1 MEIDD
6 YKKRNCFRTP
16 EGYFDNMNSRIK
28 EATCR
33 SVAALPGKRGFKQR
47 IVGIMS
53 YAAMIAIVAVV
64 ATNIIF
70 RHTSNESNTGMAFE
84 DLNDSEFIDNMLTN
98 YPIDEY
104 TFYCYL
110 TGSE

>member
-33 SVAALPGKRGFKQR
+33 SVAALPGKRGLKQR
-47 IVGIMS
+47 IVGLAGRS
-53 YAAMIAIVAVV
+53 KQ
-64 ATNIIF
+64 
-70 RHTSNESNTGMAFE
+70 
-84 DLNDSEFIDNMLTN
+84 
-98 YPIDEY
+98 P
-104 TFYCYL
+104 
-110 TGSE
+110 